1 MSLRAAGS
9 VNCAEESW
17 TLTSARS
24 LQKLRDRLVTGDGV
38 SCWQTFKGGKEMTR
52 VQAILLLALT
62 AIGLLAVLGAA
73 GAPYMIP

>member
-1 MSLRAAGS
+1 MSLQATGCVS
-9 VNCAEESW
+9 YAEESW
-17 TLTSARS
+17 TPASARS
-24 LQKLRDRLVTGDGV
+24 PRKLRDRLVTGDGV

-62 AIGLLAVLGAA
+62 AIGMLAVLGAA